1 MSYLQVPL
9 LLLCIGAGL
18 RQGGG
23 LVWAYNAKAF
33 FRRMHCDEIGVGIYL
48 SWVPVVGGSI
58 GVFVGGWISD
68 ILVHR
73 WGMKARIIVLVLCNL
88 LASPFLFGTLY
99 SPPPW
104 SFLSL
109 LFAYVSGEMWF
120 GVCIA
125 VAIEMVP
132 RDVASTSLALYLLII
147 NLIGGNLNL
156 ALPYLEKT
164 LGLQPAMI
172 VLFPVTYIV
181 AAVLFAIAGLLW
193 ATRSSRCCRK
203 QVDAVNTEKEQL
215 IVNNIDNFESTSLTE
230 SQDIKR
236 RLSKRDVPGRPGGIK
251 IPSIA
256 SIDFMS
262 SLTASI

>member
-1 MSYLQVPL
+1 
-9 LLLCIGAGL
+9 
-18 RQGGG
+18 
-23 LVWAYNAKAF
+23 
-33 FRRMHCDEIGVGIYL
+33 
-48 SWVPVVGGSI
+48 
-58 GVFVGGWISD
+58 
-68 ILVHR
+68 
-73 WGMKARIIVLVLCNL
+73 L